1 MASPDYIRAHGK
13 PGSPEDLVNH
23 TCVVDTN
30 RRVPHRWVF
39 ERNATETAV
48 HIQGRF
54 QVNSARAAMDLAVGG
69 MWIANIPRFALSNTI
84 EDGAL
89 VPLLEDFRSDSGP
102 VSAVYLEGRTL
113 PRKVRALID
122 FAANDIQSTALF

>member
-1 MASPDYIRAHGK
+1 
-13 PGSPEDLVNH
+13 
-23 TCVVDTN
+23 VDTN